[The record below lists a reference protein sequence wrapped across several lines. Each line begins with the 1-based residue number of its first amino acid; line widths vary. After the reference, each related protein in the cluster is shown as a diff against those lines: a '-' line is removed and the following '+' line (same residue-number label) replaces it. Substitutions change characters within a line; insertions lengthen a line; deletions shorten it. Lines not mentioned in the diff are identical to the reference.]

1 MVRFECIK
9 KNKTRSKERWRE
21 REVSSSNT
29 TVTICLQIFQCKD
42 DLNGSSVK
50 STT

>member
-1 MVRFECIK
+1 MVRFECKRIRQGREK
-9 KNKTRSKERWRE
+9 DGKERAL
-21 REVSSSNT
+21 STSNT
-29 TVTICLQIFQCKD
+29 TVTIYLQIFQCKD